1 MQFTVHQMEGTNLN
15 TKPFTLA
22 ILPDTQIYTESYPEI
37 FTIQT
42 QWLVNNIDK
51 LNISFVLHEGDIQNT
66 NTEDQWKRAYSS
78 MSLLDGKIPY
88 AVVKGNHDMGPEGK
102 CEVRE
107 SPLFEKFFPVDK
119 YIGLNTFGGTFD
131 PNLLDNSYHLFEKAD
146 IGWLILALEYLP
158 RDRVLDWA
166 NDISAF
172 HKDRKIIILT
182 HSHVYKDN
190 KLHGEEPVPTDNL
203 GIINSPEG
211 ANNGI
216 QTWDKLIRK
225 HNNMSFVFNGHFLDI
240 GRFSAKGDHGN
251 IIHQILANYQDMEK
265 GGSGYLRLAQFDP
278 SKKKVHIKTY
288 SPYLDSY
295 LSDDSNEFILENC
308 NF

>member
-1 MQFTVHQMEGTNLN
+1 MEGTNLK

-22 ILPDTQIYTESYPEI
+22 ILPDTQIYTNSYPEI

-51 LNISFVLHEGDIQNT
+51 LNIAFVLHEGDIQHT

-146 IGWLILALEYLP
+146 IGWLILALEHLP

-190 KLHGEEPVPTDNL
+190 KLHGEEPCPTDNF

-225 HNNMSFVFNGHFLDI
+225 HNNMTFVFNGHFLDI
-240 GRFSAKGDHGN
+240 RRFSAKGDHGN
-251 IIHQILANYQDMEK
+251 IIHQMLAKYRDM
-265 GGSGYLRLAQFDP
+265 
-278 SKKKVHIKTY
+278 V
-288 SPYLDSY
+288 
-295 LSDDSNEFILENC
+295 
-308 NF
+308 

>member
-51 LNISFVLHEGDIQNT
+51 LNIAFVLHEGDIQHT

-203 GIINSPEG
+203 GIINSPAG

-251 IIHQILANYQDMEK
+251 IIHQMLANYQDMEK

>member
-1 MQFTVHQMEGTNLN
+1 MQFTVHQMEGANLK

-216 QTWDKLIRK
+216 QTWDKLVRK

-251 IIHQILANYQDMEK
+251 IIHQMLANYQDMEK

>member
-22 ILPDTQIYTESYPEI
+22 ILPATQIYTESYPEI

-146 IGWLILALEYLP
+146 IGWLILALEFLP

-251 IIHQILANYQDMEK
+251 IIHQMLANYQDMEK